1 MGYLEKRGN
10 TNAVHYILPRRYYEL
25 AGDTAAYSLATDW
38 DANQVWAV
46 IKPFLLKYNEA
57 KRTELNTLIGNHV
70 SEKQL
75 RNYIEQLKKEG
86 KLKTEGRNK
95 ATVYLLGDSERAD
108 KRADKPYENN

>member
-1 MGYLEKRGN
+1 MGYLEKRGK

-86 KLKTEGRNK
+86 KLKTECRCIRGTGTFIHNNEVIYKQEKIDGR
-95 ATVYLLGDSERAD
+95 
-108 KRADKPYENN
+108 